1 MSLESNVKKVR
12 EDHSIKALARSFKY
26 AFIGILTAM
35 RISRNIKVHY
45 FISILVVLMAIHF
58 RITPVEYMI
67 LLLVITQVIVLE
79 MVNTAIERT
88 IDLLTGKK
96 HVYAKI
102 AKDVAAGAVLMA
114 VAAAVTI
121 GLVIFM
127 PHFRALAY

>member
-12 EDHSIKALARSFKY
+12 EDHSLKALARSFKY

-45 FISILVVLMAIHF
+45 LIAIVVNLLAIHF
-58 RITPVEYMI
+58 GVTTVEYML
-67 LLLVITQVIVLE
+67 LLLVITQVICLE

-96 HVYAKI
+96 HIYAKI
-102 AKDVAAGAVLMA
+102 AKDVAAGAVLMSV
-114 VAAAVTI
+114 VAALII
-121 GLVIFM
+121 GAIIFL
-127 PHFRALAY
+127 PYLQS